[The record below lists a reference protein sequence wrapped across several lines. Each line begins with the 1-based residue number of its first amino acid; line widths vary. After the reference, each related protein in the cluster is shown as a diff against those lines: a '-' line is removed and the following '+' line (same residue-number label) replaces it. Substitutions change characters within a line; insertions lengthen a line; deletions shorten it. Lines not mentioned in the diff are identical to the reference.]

1 MKRYLP
7 WIVAVVVCIA
17 TVGLWF
23 ASQVR
28 DEVAAVADLAE
39 NLDVDVALNK
49 VELSQGSEGKAAWRL
64 VANGADY
71 LKDQELVR
79 LDRPRVIYY
88 QEQDG
93 AEVEVTA
100 SEGEVDQASG
110 DARLWPDVVIVSGPT
125 TVYAERLHYKG
136 ESRDID
142 LTGEVRMERGEMRLN
157 APHMVMNMKTNDI
170 TADGGVTS
178 LLWSKRP
185 ATPAKERQQ

>member
-7 WIVAVVVCIA
+7 WIAAVVVLAAA
-17 TVGLWF
+17 TGLWF
-23 ASQVR
+23 ASQVK
-28 DEVAAVADLAE
+28 DEVAAVAELAE

-64 VANGADY
+64 VADKADY
-71 LKDQELVR
+71 LKDQQLVR
-79 LDRPRVIYY
+79 LDSPRVIYY

-93 AEVEVTA
+93 AEVNVTA
-100 SEGEVDQASG
+100 PQGEVNQASG
-110 DARLWPDVVIVSGPT
+110 DAKLWPDVVIVSGPT
-125 TVYAERLHYKG
+125 TVYADHLHYKG
-136 ESRDID
+136 ESRNID
-142 LTGEVRMERGEMRLN
+142 LTGNVRLERGEMRLN

-178 LLWSKRP
+178 LLWSKQP